1 MTKLFSSIRWKVLLA
16 FFLIIGLSFL
26 VMASTLTNLLGRYL
40 FEQRIRADRA
50 SLERW
55 AVQAAPFLSSGD
67 MTALSEDL
75 SRAGSE
81 LSGRLLLLD
90 ADGKVQL
97 DSFREAHGR
106 RLEYPEVVS
115 ILLSGQTADYGV
127 HSLKTGNSV
136 RMDNPLSYGAGD
148 EWVSYSTAGVI
159 YSSKVVGVLLLV
171 SSVGEMM
178 HNLYA
183 LQDNLVLIFVAVAL
197 VALLAGMIFSRVLT
211 KPILTLTGVIGRMSK
226 GDFAVRVPETGSG
239 EIKHLAVAFNSMS
252 ERLET
257 LDQSRNEFVSNAS
270 HELKTP
276 LATMKILIE
285 SLIYQP
291 DMQEELRTEFLT
303 DINAEIN
310 RLSAIVSDLLTL
322 VQVDAHS
329 MRLDREKMS
338 LSAVVK
344 ETAHRLEPMAQKR
357 NHTVTLSLDDS
368 GDMYADKSKL
378 RQVIYNLLDNAIK
391 YTQDGG
397 KINLSIARSGRD
409 IILTVSDNG
418 PGIKAEHLP
427 HVFDRFYRIDK
438 ARSRDSGGTGLGL
451 SIVRQI
457 VLLHGGSIRA
467 VSEEGKGSSFIVEL
481 PIHKG

>member
-1 MTKLFSSIRWKVLLA
+1 
-16 FFLIIGLSFL
+16 
-26 VMASTLTNLLGRYL
+26 
-40 FEQRIRADRA
+40 
-50 SLERW
+50 
-55 AVQAAPFLSSGD
+55 
-67 MTALSEDL
+67 
-75 SRAGSE
+75 
-81 LSGRLLLLD
+81 
-90 ADGKVQL
+90 
-97 DSFREAHGR
+97 
-106 RLEYPEVVS
+106 
-115 ILLSGQTADYGV
+115 
-127 HSLKTGNSV
+127 
-136 RMDNPLSYGAGD
+136 
-148 EWVSYSTAGVI
+148 
-159 YSSKVVGVLLLV
+159 
-171 SSVGEMM
+171 
-178 HNLYA
+178 
-183 LQDNLVLIFVAVAL
+183 
-197 VALLAGMIFSRVLT
+197 
-211 KPILTLTGVIGRMSK
+211 
-226 GDFAVRVPETGSG
+226 
-239 EIKHLAVAFNSMS
+239 
-252 ERLET
+252 
-257 LDQSRNEFVSNAS
+257 
-270 HELKTP
+270 
-276 LATMKILIE
+276 
-285 SLIYQP
+285 
-291 DMQEELRTEFLT
+291 
-303 DINAEIN
+303 INAEIN

-397 KINLSIARSGRD
+397 KINLSIVRAGRD
-409 IILTVSDNG
+409 IIFTVSDNG

>member
-16 FFLIIGLSFL
+16 FFLIIGISFL
-26 VMASTLTNLLGRYL
+26 VMAGTLTNLLGKYL

-50 SLERW
+50 GLEKW
-55 AVQAAPFLSSGD
+55 AVQVAPVLSRGD
-67 MTALSEDL
+67 MITLSQQL
-75 SRAGSE
+75 NRAGSE

-97 DSFREAHGR
+97 DSYREAHGR
-106 RLEYPEVVS
+106 RIEYPEVVS
-115 ILLSGQTADYGV
+115 ILLSGQTTDYGV
-127 HSLKTGNSV
+127 HSMKTGEAV
-136 RMDNPLSYGAGD
+136 KMDNPLSFGKGE
-148 EWVSYSTAGVI
+148 EWVSYSTASVI
-159 YSSKVVGVLLLV
+159 QSSKVIGVLLLV

-178 HNLYA
+178 RNLYT
-183 LQDNLVLIFVAVAL
+183 LSDNLVLIFVVVAL

-211 KPILTLTGVIGRMSK
+211 KPIVTLTGVIGRMSK
-226 GDFAVRVPETGSG
+226 GDFAARVPETGSG
-239 EIKHLAVAFNSMS
+239 ELKHLAAAFNSMS
-252 ERLET
+252 ERLQT

-291 DMQEELRTEFLT
+291 DMQQELRTEFLT

-338 LSAVVK
+338 LSAVAK

-357 NHTVTLSLDDS
+357 GQTISLSLDDS

-378 RQVIYNLLDNAIK
+378 RQVVYNLLDNAIK
-391 YTQDGG
+391 YSQEGG
-397 KINLSIARSGRD
+397 KIDLSVLRSGRD
-409 IILTVSDNG
+409 IVMTVKDNG
-418 PGIKAEHLP
+418 PGIKAEHLT
-427 HVFDRFYRIDK
+427 HVFDRFYRVDK

-457 VLLHGGSIRA
+457 VLLHGGNIRA
-467 VSEEGKGSSFIVEL
+467 ESEEGKGSSFIVEL
-481 PIHKG
+481 PVHKG

>member
-1 MTKLFSSIRWKVLLA
+1 M
-16 FFLIIGLSFL
+16 G
-26 VMASTLTNLLGRYL
+26 
-40 FEQRIRADRA
+40 
-50 SLERW
+50 
-55 AVQAAPFLSSGD
+55 
-67 MTALSEDL
+67 
-75 SRAGSE
+75 
-81 LSGRLLLLD
+81 
-90 ADGKVQL
+90 
-97 DSFREAHGR
+97 
-106 RLEYPEVVS
+106 
-115 ILLSGQTADYGV
+115 
-127 HSLKTGNSV
+127 
-136 RMDNPLSYGAGD
+136 YGAGE
-148 EWVSYSTAGVI
+148 EWVSYSTAGI
-159 YSSKVVGVLLLV
+159 IHSSKVVGVLLLV

-183 LQDNLVLIFVAVAL
+183 LQDNLILIFVVVAL
-197 VALLAGMIFSRVLT
+197 VALLAGMIFSRILT
-211 KPILTLTGVIGRMSK
+211 KPIVTLTGVIGRMSK
-226 GDFAVRVPETGSG
+226 GDFAARVPETGSG
-239 EIKHLAVAFNSMS
+239 EIRHLATAFNSMS
-252 ERLET
+252 EKLES

-291 DMQEELRTEFLT
+291 DMQGELRTEFLT

-310 RLSAIVSDLLTL
+310 RLSSIVSDLLTL

-344 ETAHRLEPMAQKR
+344 ETIHRLEPMADKR
-357 NHTVTLSLDDS
+357 GQTVALSLDDS

-378 RQVIYNLLDNAIK
+378 RQVVYNLLDNAIK
-391 YTQDGG
+391 YTQEGG
-397 KINLSIARSGRD
+397 RINLSVTRVGRD
-409 IILTVSDNG
+409 IVLTVADNG
-418 PGIKAEHLP
+418 AGIKPEHLP

-457 VLLHGGSIRA
+457 VLLHGGNIRA
-467 VSEEGKGSSFIVEL
+467 LSEEGKGSTFIVEL